1 MEFKRAT
8 KKDSKLRLGL
18 IGPAG
23 SGKTYTALTVAK
35 HFGGRVAVID
45 SEHGSASKYA
55 DLFDF
60 DVLELASFSP
70 NDYTKAINAAEQAGY
85 DFLVIDS
92 LSHAWS
98 GKNGALE
105 LVDRAAARSKSG
117 NSFAAWREVTPLHNQ
132 MVEAILE
139 AKLHLIATLRS
150 KTEYVIEE
158 NERGKKIPRKVG
170 MAPIQRD
177 GLEYEFDVV
186 GDMDWENRLIVTK
199 TRCPELA
206 GAVINKPGKEF
217 ADVLKAWLSEGG
229 EPEQEPPKQIKPVAP
244 TPESNA
250 KTSPPPAAVPTG
262 PLYHSQFLDE
272 CAEIAGMAPREDI
285 KRWVCDLTK
294 TTKNY
299 TDIPEDALRRLM
311 DGGVKIK
318 PSAALASFNAFV
330 ARVARAAS

>member
-1 MEFKRAT
+1 MVFKKAT

-18 IGPAG
+18 MGPAG
-23 SGKTYTALTVAK
+23 SGKTYTALAVAK

-70 NDYTKAINAAEQAGY
+70 NDYTNAIKAAEGY
-85 DFLVIDS
+85 DVLIVDS

-105 LVDRAAARSKSG
+105 LVDKAAARSKSG

-132 MVEAILE
+132 MVEAIMG

-150 KTEYVIEE
+150 KTEYVLEE
-158 NERGKKIPRKVG
+158 NDRGKRVPRKVG
-170 MAPIQRD
+170 MAPVQRD

-186 GDMDWENRLIVTK
+186 GDLDWENRLVVTK

-206 GAVINKPGKEF
+206 GAVINKPGKDF
-217 ADVLKAWLSEGG
+217 ANVLKAWLGESSEPG
-229 EPEQEPPKQIKPVAP
+229 QEPPKQTEPVAP

-250 KTSPPPAAVPTG
+250 KSSLPPAAGPTG

-272 CAEIAGMAPREDI
+272 CERIAQMAPREEI
-285 KRWVCDLTK
+285 KRWACDLTK
-294 TTKNY
+294 TPNY
-299 TDIPEDALRRLM
+299 TDIPEEVLRRLM
-311 DGGVKIK
+311 DGGVKVR
-318 PSAALASFNAFV
+318 PEAALASFNAFV
-330 ARVARAAS
+330 ARAARAAS